1 MAKRTLFIA
10 LMLAGT
16 ITACI
21 NSTPSEPKQEAACAE
36 TTDNNPNGSKPL
48 ARMMRTMTNQ
58 CDSMRLD
65 LMAGKK
71 VDSIRYPMPDFIHA
85 ESTETN
91 VKTPVFYAIGS
102 EYEQAYRRLMRDTM
116 QQKENY
122 MAVIQQCRACHMNFC
137 SGPLRKIDKLGL
149 E

>member
-1 MAKRTLFIA
+1 MPRHILFYAI
-10 LMLAGT
+10 LLVGT
-16 ITACI
+16 VSACI
-21 NSTPSEPKQEAACAE
+21 NSTPSETKQEAVCTD

-85 ESTETN
+85 ESTEAN

-102 EYEQAYRRLMRDTM
+102 EYEKAYRRLMSDTL

-137 SGPLRKIDKLGL
+137 SGPLRKIDKLVL